1 MPAAIEITNV
11 SKQYGHLWALKSVSL
26 EIKERESVAL
36 LGPNG
41 AGKTTLMKIIATHI
55 SPSNGEVSIFGKN
68 AFKNGEKTRR
78 RIGFAAHE
86 SFLYDELTIEENLQ
100 FYGKLFSAGPESLQP
115 IVESLNLKR
124 WYRFQV
130 NRLSHGLRKRA
141 DIARALIHNP
151 DLVLLDELFEGLDE
165 KTCNILVDYLRNQQ
179 SRTIVISSHSMDWA
193 KKLCDRGVFL
203 DRGEIAQDIAFR

>member
-1 MPAAIEITNV
+1 MPAAIEITDV
-11 SKQYGHLWALKSVSL
+11 SKQYGYLQALKSVSL
-26 EIKERESVAL
+26 KINIRESVAL

-41 AGKTTLMKIIATHI
+41 AGKTTLMKIVATHI
-55 SPSNGEVSIFGKN
+55 SPSNGTVNIFGKN
-68 AFKNGEKTRR
+68 AFKNGEETRR

-100 FYGKLFSAGPESLQP
+100 FYGKLFSASPESYEP
-115 IVESLNLKR
+115 IIESLDLKR
-124 WYRFQV
+124 WYQV
-130 NRLSHGLRKRA
+130 QVDRLSHGLRKRA

-165 KTCNILVDYLRNQQ
+165 KTCSILVEYLRNQQ

-193 KKLCDRGVFL
+193 RKLCDRGVFL
-203 DRGEIAQDIAFR
+203 DKGEIAQDRAFR